1 MFRSDAVIII
11 ILMKEIR
18 EPLIK
23 STSKRIYSAFPQ
35 KESTMPAINESEL
48 KEKIKNEPLGIYL
61 FYGEESYL
69 KKIYVDKI
77 VSKTVDEDF
86 ADFNFHTF
94 DGKESTLNDIYESVV
109 AVPMM
114 AETKC
119 ILVKDYPLDALDE
132 NGLGQLEALLKDTPD
147 DCALIFTF
155 VAYEPKGAKW
165 TKVIKFFDAFGST
178 VKCEKK
184 TQSELTKML
193 ESGAKKR
200 SKFFARGAA
209 SYLITCVG
217 ADLNTLLNEME
228 KVCAFADGEEIT
240 VSDIDAVCVKSL
252 DAKVFDM
259 IRDLTAGRFDS
270 SFKKLSLLF
279 EQREDEFQILGALIA
294 NYSDIY
300 RAKSA
305 VKSGNRA
312 EKAAEF
318 YNYKGKEFRLTNAAR
333 NSSSLS
339 FDAITDCIEILADA
353 DSTMKSSAFDKR
365 LVLEQTL
372 VKLARANGK

>member
-1 MFRSDAVIII
+1 M
-11 ILMKEIR
+11 
-18 EPLIK
+18 
-23 STSKRIYSAFPQ
+23 SAL
-35 KESTMPAINESEL
+35 NESAL

-61 FYGEESYL
+61 FYGEEGYL

-77 VSKTVDEDF
+77 VSKTVEEDF
-86 ADFNFHTF
+86 ADFNLHIF
-94 DGKESTLNDIYESVV
+94 DGKQASFSEIYESVV

-114 AETKC
+114 SESKC
-119 ILVKDYPLDALDE
+119 IVVKDFPLDTLDD
-132 NGLGQLEALLKDTPD
+132 NGFEQLEMLLKDTPD

-155 VAYEPKGAKW
+155 IAYEPKGAKW
-165 TKVIKFFDAFGST
+165 TKAIKFFDAFGST

-184 TQSELTKML
+184 TQNDLVRML
-193 ESGAKKR
+193 ESGARKR
-200 SKFFARGAA
+200 SKAFARGAA
-209 SYLITCVG
+209 AHLISCVG
-217 ADLNTLLNEME
+217 ADLNTLLNETE
-228 KVCAFADGEEIT
+228 KVCAYADGDEIT
-240 VSDIDAVCVKSL
+240 ASDIDAVCVKSL

-270 SFKKLSLLF
+270 SFKKLAFLF

-312 EKAAEF
+312 EKIAEF
-318 YNYKGKEFRLTNAAR
+318 YNYKGKEFRLTNAAKS
-333 NSSSLS
+333 SSSLS
-339 FDAITDCIEILADA
+339 FDAITECIEILADA
-353 DSTMKSSAFDKR
+353 DATMKSSAFDKR

-372 VKLARANGK
+372 VKLARANRI

>member
-1 MFRSDAVIII
+1 M
-11 ILMKEIR
+11 
-18 EPLIK
+18 
-23 STSKRIYSAFPQ
+23 SAL
-35 KESTMPAINESEL
+35 NESAL

-61 FYGEESYL
+61 FYGEEGYL

-94 DGKESTLNDIYESVV
+94 DGKESTLSEIYESVV

-119 ILVKDYPLDALDE
+119 ILVKDYPLDTLDD
-132 NGLGQLEALLKDTPD
+132 NGFEQLEILFKDTPE
-147 DCALIFTF
+147 DCALVFTF

-165 TKVIKFFDAFGST
+165 TKAIKLFDAFGST

-184 TQSELTKML
+184 TQNDLVRML

-200 SKFFARGAA
+200 SKMFAKGAA
-209 SYLITCVG
+209 AYLITCVG
-217 ADLNTLLNEME
+217 ADLNTLLNETE
-228 KVCAFADGEEIT
+228 KVCAYASGEEIT
-240 VSDIDAVCVKSL
+240 FSDIDAVCVKSL

-279 EQREDEFQILGALIA
+279 EQREDEFQILGALVA

-300 RAKSA
+300 RAKAA
-305 VKSGNRA
+305 VKSGSRA

-318 YNYKGKEFRLTNAAR
+318 YKYKGKEFRLSNAAKS
-333 NSSSLS
+333 SSSLS
-339 FDAITDCIEILADA
+339 FEAISECIEILADA
-353 DSTMKSSAFDKR
+353 DMTMKSSAFDKR